1 MFQYDEEEENIIL
14 CVNCDAE
21 YTITKIDDEEHKK
34 KKNLPKE
41 EDKYKQYINHLYEE
55 EKVMGYYAGDN
66 LFARV

>member
-1 MFQYDEEEENIIL
+1 MDKYIKYKNKYLEFKNTNNIIGG
-14 CVNCDAE
+14 
-21 YTITKIDDEEHKK
+21 YKK